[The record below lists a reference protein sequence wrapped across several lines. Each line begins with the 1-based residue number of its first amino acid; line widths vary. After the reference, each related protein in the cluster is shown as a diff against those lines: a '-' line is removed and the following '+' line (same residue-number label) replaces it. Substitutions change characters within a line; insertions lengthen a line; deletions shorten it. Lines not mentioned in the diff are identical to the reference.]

1 MGQAEVARWLVPW
14 CFRQS
19 LDSNRVPNP
28 QVDRQDLVMDV
39 QHLSNQWQSNFSQD
53 LEEKAAWWNQV
64 NLMVILMLDGNDN
77 GLGRLLSVIL
87 AGLKAKLDGGL
98 SCCSQEGVK
107 SKPFLLVKE

>member
-53 LEEKAAWWNQV
+53 LKEETAWWNQV
-64 NLMVILMLDGNDN
+64 NLMVILMLDGSNKMALV
-77 GLGRLLSVIL
+77 GCFLSTWP
-87 AGLKAKLDGGL
+87 A
-98 SCCSQEGVK
+98 
-107 SKPFLLVKE
+107 